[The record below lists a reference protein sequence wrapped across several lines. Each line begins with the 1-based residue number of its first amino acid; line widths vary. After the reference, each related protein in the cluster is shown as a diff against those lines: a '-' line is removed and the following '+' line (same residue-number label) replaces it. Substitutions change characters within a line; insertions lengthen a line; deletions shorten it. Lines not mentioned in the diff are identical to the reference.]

1 MKTEEKKTRLFDE
14 NGEPIEEQ
22 TTFFDDFRIAAIFGK
37 SACEDT
43 YKRAKKE
50 WLSVPTYWTQAV
62 IALNRLCWAF
72 WYADKPEQSEYFAE
86 LFHRAKDD
94 FYNFYGGD
102 TPEEKEVRRY
112 FFVLTD

>member
-1 MKTEEKKTRLFDE
+1 MKTENEKKSTYGLFNE
-14 NGEPIEEQ
+14 EGMPIEEE
-22 TTFFDDFRIAAIFGK
+22 TTFFEDFRIAAIFGK
-37 SACEDT
+37 KACEDT

-94 FYNFYGGD
+94 FYAYYEND
-102 TPEEKEVRRY
+102 KEACRY
-112 FFVLTD
+112 FFILTD